1 MISGAYL
8 KQMDDGL
15 KPRIL
20 IICLGRR
27 EAGLDLHVPH
37 IANSLDL
44 SPVSSRDVI
53 QKAMS
58 ALSDGPSLEVRE
70 KIESAIASGSLIED
84 EIMN

>member
-1 MISGAYL
+1 MEE
-8 KQMDDGL
+8 GL

-27 EAGLDLHVPH
+27 EAGLDLHGSH

-44 SPVSSRDVI
+44 TAVSSRDVI

-58 ALSDGPSLEVRE
+58 SLSDGPSLEVRE
-70 KIESAIASGSLIED
+70 KIESALASGTLIED
-84 EIMN
+84 EIMS